1 MKKTNSM
8 RISSNGSLE
17 IDKNKVLEEISNNG
31 KYQTENVL
39 IKKWENDENADGYL
53 TYFTK
58 NNSVFIGVLNDYFE
72 RDGYGINTLEN
83 GDKYLGNY
91 EKDKRNKHGLYFFAP
106 EEKNDKI
113 YKECYFGF
121 WKENLKDKN
130 GIYMWLEEPKD
141 NITYDNTDFDVYVGQ
156 IENDGFKKGTYLSKI
171 GEDYYLYH
179 GNFDYEGRKTDDNA
193 YIYSSKHDRLLH
205 GRIYEDVFIEGYI
218 SFFDPNTGLII
229 DLAHSTFDKDGN
241 MKDIICKEDLE
252 KDKVDNEEKI
262 MTLFRNVILGEDYFG
277 IIYNKYI
284 KYKNFIEENMNKLD
298 IYDNRTKFPKIIDIC
313 ADYNNK
319 NIYEHIEKKIFEKL
333 ESLE

>member
-1 MKKTNSM
+1 MKKTTSM
-8 RISSNGSLE
+8 RSGSNESLE

-31 KYQTENVL
+31 KYLTENVL

-53 TYFTK
+53 THYTK
-58 NNSVFIGVLNDYFE
+58 NNSSFIGILNDYFQ
-72 RDGYGINTLEN
+72 RDGYGINILEN
-83 GDKYLGNY
+83 GDQYFGNF
-91 EKDKRNKHGLYFFAP
+91 EKDKRSKHGMYFFAP
-106 EEKNDKI
+106 EEKDDKI

-141 NITYDNTDFDVYVGQ
+141 NATYDNSNVDVYIGQ
-156 IENDGFKKGTYLSKI
+156 IENDGFKRGTYLSKI
-171 GEDYYLYH
+171 EEDYYLYH

-205 GRIYEDVFIEGYI
+205 GRIYEDIFIEGYI
-218 SFFDPNTGLII
+218 SFFDPNSGLII

-241 MKDIICKEDLE
+241 MKDIKCKEDIE
-252 KDKVDNEEKI
+252 KDKVDKEEKI

-277 IIYNKYI
+277 DIYNKYI
-284 KYKNFIEENMNKLD
+284 RYKNFVEENMNQLD
-298 IYDNRTKFPKIIDIC
+298 IFDNREKFPKIIDIC

-319 NIYEHIEKKIFEKL
+319 NIYEHIEQKIFEKL

>member
-8 RISSNGSLE
+8 RIGSNGSLE

-39 IKKWENDENADGYL
+39 IKKWENDENADGFL
-53 TYFTK
+53 THFVK
-58 NNSVFIGVLNDYFE
+58 NNSSFIGILNDYFQ
-72 RDGYGINTLEN
+72 RDGYGINILEN
-83 GDKYLGNY
+83 GDKYFGNF
-91 EKDKRNKHGLYFFAP
+91 EKDKRSKHGLYFFEP
-106 EEKNDKI
+106 EEKDDKI

-121 WKENLKDKN
+121 WKDNLKDKN
-130 GIYMWLEEPKD
+130 GIYMWLEEPKE
-141 NITYDNTDFDVYVGQ
+141 NITYDNTNFDVYVGQ

-179 GNFDYEGRKTDDNA
+179 GNFDYEGRKTDDDA

-218 SFFDPNTGLII
+218 AFFDPNTGLII

-241 MKDIICKEDLE
+241 MKDITCKEDIE
-252 KDKVDNEEKI
+252 KDKVDKEEKI

-277 IIYNKYI
+277 QLYQKV
-284 KYKNFIEENMNKLD
+284 KD
-298 IYDNRTKFPKIIDIC
+298 ITKFVDENLGDVKVFNDNDKFPIMIKLAVAYARDNINIDIS
-313 ADYNNK
+313 
-319 NIYEHIEKKIFEKL
+319 EKVFQE
-333 ESLE
+333 